1 MFIEIYHYS
10 WRLLRRALGLRAGC
24 GKTALVDALAA
35 ATGNGGDLVRL
46 QLDDQVDAKSLLGA
60 YVCTAVPGEF
70 VWQPGLLTQARR
82 LELIPTRRCKCAGYI
97 CIHSIT
103 KRGQVIG
110 QAAGRTINFLTS
122 QSGLRTA

>member
-1 MFIEIYHYS
+1 
-10 WRLLRRALGLRAGC
+10 LRPGC
-24 GKTALVDALAA
+24 GKSALVDALAA

-82 LELIPTRRCKCAGYI
+82 WNGPCKAPHAGYLRSL
-97 CIHSIT
+97 HH
-103 KRGQVIG
+103 RLGQG
-110 QAAGRTINFLTS
+110 TGRAEQHYDIS
-122 QSGLRTA
+122 A